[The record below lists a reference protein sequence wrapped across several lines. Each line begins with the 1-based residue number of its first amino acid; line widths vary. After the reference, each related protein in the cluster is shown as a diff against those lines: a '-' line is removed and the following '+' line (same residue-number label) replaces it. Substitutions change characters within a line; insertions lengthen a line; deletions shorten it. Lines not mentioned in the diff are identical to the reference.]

1 MAQHN
6 QLGQY
11 GERIACQYLQS
22 KGYQILEQ
30 NWRSSRYE
38 IDLIAQFQECLIVVE
53 IKTRQTDKYGSPG
66 SFLSVQQQ
74 WHLSEAIE
82 DFIAEKSPSF
92 RGIRYDIVAIVSN
105 AFGESIE
112 HYEDAFWPDNLNV
125 FSMHA

>member
-38 IDLIAQFQECLIVVE
+38 IDLIALYQGCLIVVE

-66 SFLSVQQQ
+66 SCLSVNQQL
-74 WHLSEAIE
+74 HLSDAIE
-82 DFIAEKSPSF
+82 AFIAEKALDF
-92 RGIRYDIVAIVSN
+92 EGIRYDIVAIVAN
-105 AFGESIE
+105 AFGESIV